1 MLPPIEEAIQ
11 AYTRAVEKGEVR
23 CDVEVCLRCGKRPG
37 IFKLKDRRTRS
48 FCFIFERSVRKL
60 QSFLCRWKCALC
72 RKTFTLYPPFALP
85 RKRYVL
91 EDVLNTSR
99 RYVEKEALSYRKV
112 VKVRGMPVFH
122 GSEDADDLRVFS
134 HSTPHRWLG
143 FLATLVTTTREAL
156 RLVRQKS
163 PSSGVFRKIEPIA
176 PWKYR
181 SDDRRRVL
189 QDARRLLVAEA
200 EYRVLFGVSVFP
212 RFATVCAWE

>member
-11 AYTRAVEKGEVR
+11 AYTRAVERGEVC
-23 CDVEVCLRCGKRPG
+23 CDVEVCQICGERPG
-37 IFKLKDRRTRS
+37 IFKLKDRRKRS
-48 FCFIFERSVRKL
+48 FYFVFERSVRKL
-60 QSFLCRWKCALC
+60 QSFLCRWKCTLC
-72 RKTFTLYPPFALP
+72 GKTFTLYPHFALP

-99 RYVEKEALSYRKV
+99 RYVEEEALSYRKA
-112 VKVRGMPVFH
+112 VKIRGMPVFH
-122 GSEDADDLRVFS
+122 ASDDPDDLRVFS
-134 HSTPHRWLG
+134 HSTPYRWLG

-163 PSSGVFRKIEPIA
+163 PSSGVFRKIQPIA

-181 SDDRRRVL
+181 SDSRRTVL

-200 EYRVLFGVSVFP
+200 EYRVLFGVSIFP